1 MHVGRCLINEPRPG
15 NQRLVTSE
23 HLHVATCYTDIM
35 AILIYGWHAVQRSSN
50 TLRNTTLHLT
60 ILRIKLVNIARGS
73 MIGKILSHKITHYP
87 RSYT

>member
-35 AILIYGWHAVQRSSN
+35 AILIYGWHAVQQSSN
-50 TLRNTTLHLT
+50 TLPNTTLHRDNDFKNQT
-60 ILRIKLVNIARGS
+60 CKRRKRIYDR
-73 MIGKILSHKITHYP
+73 
-87 RSYT
+87 